1 MALTALGIAGIGA
14 GVQAL
19 TGLGQALFAGK
30 KKKEPKYEIPKEVF
44 EATEIARGM
53 AATGMPEA
61 SRMQALQGAQQS
73 ALFASRNL
81 ANLGRGAALSG
92 VGNVQAQLDRS
103 NIAVA
108 AQDASMR
115 QQNMLNYQ
123 RALLN
128 QAGEQKLKF
137 QTEHASWMNKE
148 QQRRAN
154 IGAGLQNIMRGVDT
168 FGSIAMMSAL
178 GGGGLTTGR
187 RSALGGTDLFP
198 VESGITRAQDALSG
212 MSAVTAGI
220 NSPGSIP
227 GSQLS
232 PRYAYRPT
240 FGAGNLPSTMPGGQ
254 FMGGASLPGIS
265 NYLSTSPAMFSSL
278 MGG

>member
-30 KKKEPKYEIPKEVF
+30 KKKEPKYEIPQEVF
-44 EATEIARGM
+44 QATEIARGM

-61 SRMQALQGAQQS
+61 SRMAALQGAQQS
-73 ALFASRNL
+73 AIFSSRNL
-81 ANLGRGAALSG
+81 ANLGRGAALQG
-92 VGNVQAQLDRS
+92 AGNIQAQLDRS
-103 NIAVA
+103 ALSVA
-108 AQDASMR
+108 SQDAAMR
-115 QQNMLNYQ
+115 QQNMMNYQ

-128 QAGEQKLKF
+128 QAAEQKLKF

-154 IGAGLQNIMRGVDT
+154 VGAGLQNIMRGVDT
-168 FGSIAMMSAL
+168 FGSLAMTSAL
-178 GGGGLTTGR
+178 GGGGFTTGR
-187 RSALGGTDLFP
+187 RSVDAG
-198 VESGITRAQDALSG
+198 VELSPITSGYTRAQNALSG
-212 MSAVTAGI
+212 IPAITQGVMSPD
-220 NSPGSIP
+220 SMP

-240 FGAGNLPSTMPGGQ
+240 FGVGNLPSTMPGGQ
-254 FMGGASLPGIS
+254 FMGSASLPGIS
-265 NYLSTSPAMFSSL
+265 NYLSTSPSMFNSL
-278 MGG
+278 MGR

>member
-44 EATEIARGM
+44 EATELARGM
-53 AATGMPEA
+53 AATAMPEA

-73 ALFASRNL
+73 ALFASKNL

-103 NIAVA
+103 ALSVA
-108 AQDASMR
+108 SQDAAMR

-123 RALLN
+123 RALQY

-154 IGAGLQNIMRGVDT
+154 VGAGFRGMFDAADNIS
-168 FGSIAMMSAL
+168 SIAMMSAL
-178 GGGGLTTGR
+178 GGGGFTTGR
-187 RSALGGTDLFP
+187 RGANDGVELSAIT
-198 VESGITRAQDALSG
+198 SGYTRAQNALSG
-212 MSAVTAGI
+212 IPAITQGVTG
-220 NSPGSIP
+220 PGSIP

-278 MGG
+278 MGR

>member
-1 MALTALGIAGIGA
+1 MELTALGIAGIGA
-14 GVQAL
+14 GIQAL
-19 TGLGQALFAGK
+19 TGIGQALFSGK
-30 KKKEPKYEIPKEVF
+30 KQAEPKYEIPKEVF

-92 VGNVQAQLDRS
+92 QGNIRAQLDRS

-128 QAGEQKLKF
+128 QAAEQKLKF
-137 QTEHASWMNKE
+137 QTDYTSYQSKE
-148 QQRRAN
+148 LQRRA
-154 IGAGLQNIMRGVDT
+154 
-168 FGSIAMMSAL
+168 
-178 GGGGLTTGR
+178 
-187 RSALGGTDLFP
+187 
-198 VESGITRAQDALSG
+198 
-212 MSAVTAGI
+212 
-220 NSPGSIP
+220 
-227 GSQLS
+227 
-232 PRYAYRPT
+232 
-240 FGAGNLPSTMPGGQ
+240 
-254 FMGGASLPGIS
+254 
-265 NYLSTSPAMFSSL
+265 
-278 MGG
+278 